1 MQTKTIG
8 YASWKGGTGKTLL
21 SFNTMERGRAAGL
34 RVLGCDFDEQR
45 MLSRLCAL
53 SSRVAPEWPELEVDE
68 GNVDAESIELLEGM
82 QRAGEY
88 DLIVCDL
95 PGADSLLMD
104 RLLSRMD
111 AVLIPV
117 NGAPLEL
124 MNTSRMLAKA
134 AAKGWPTYL
143 VPNNMQPHRRRK
155 EEGTE
160 TMRQMGA
167 NISPVTVVRRVT
179 HWDAGVE
186 GLAATEYAPSSP
198 AAGEIR
204 EYWAWLQGAVKI
216 GQTDVRAGAGAHARE
231 RRHA

>member
-1 MQTKTIG
+1 M
-8 YASWKGGTGKTLL
+8 
-21 SFNTMERGRAAGL
+21 
-34 RVLGCDFDEQR
+34 
-45 MLSRLCAL
+45 
-53 SSRVAPEWPELEVDE
+53 
-68 GNVDAESIELLEGM
+68 DAESIELLEGM

-88 DLIVCDL
+88 DLIICDL

-167 NISPVTVVRRVT
+167 KISPVTVVRRVT
-179 HWDAGVE
+179 HWGASVE
-186 GLAATEYAPSSP
+186 GLAAAEYAP
-198 AAGEIR
+198 
-204 EYWAWLQGAVKI
+204 
-216 GQTDVRAGAGAHARE
+216 
-231 RRHA
+231 